1 MDWLGEEFAIRSS
14 FSLDVSSCAE
24 GESERVL
31 SVPRERGE
39 QERANGCGAAVCTGR
54 TSRQGCRF
62 TAGGAFSC

>member
-14 FSLDVSSCAE
+14 FSMDVSSCAE

-31 SVPRERGE
+31 SVPRERGK
-39 QERANGCGAAVCTGR
+39 QGCGTAVCAAVRAGR